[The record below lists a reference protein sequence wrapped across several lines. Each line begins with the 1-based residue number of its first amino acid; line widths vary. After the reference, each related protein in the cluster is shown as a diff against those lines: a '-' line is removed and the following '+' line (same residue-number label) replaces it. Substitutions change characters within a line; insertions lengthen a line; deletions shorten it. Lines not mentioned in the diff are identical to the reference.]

1 MIEVKCVGRGGQ
13 GAVTFAQLLS
23 VGAFYE
29 GYYVHAMP
37 MCGVERR
44 GAPSMSFTRISK
56 KPILIRIQIYE
67 PDYVVVLDSGLLCV
81 KGMLSGLKQKGVVLA
96 NARKEQSIS
105 VKGVKSCFIDATSIA
120 LKEFGKDIVNT
131 AMLGA
136 FAAYTKLVSLENL
149 YKAVDE
155 RFRNEDMRKKNK
167 KVIKLT
173 YEKCLEKI

>member
-1 MIEVKCVGRGGQ
+1 MIEVRCVGRGGQ
-13 GAVTFAQLLS
+13 GAVTFAQLLA

-29 GYYVHAMP
+29 GYYVQAMP
-37 MCGVERR
+37 MFGVERR

-56 KPILIRIQIYE
+56 KPILIRSQIYE
-67 PDYVVVLDSGLLCV
+67 PDYVVVLDAGLLCV
-81 KGMLSGLKQKGVVLA
+81 KGILSGLKQDGVVIV
-96 NARKEQSIS
+96 NAREEQRIAA
-105 VKGVKSCFIDATSIA
+105 KSCFIDATSIA
-120 LKEFGKDIVNT
+120 LREFGKDIVNT

-155 RFRNEDMRKKNK
+155 RFRDKDVRKKNK

>member
-29 GYYVHAMP
+29 GYYVQAMP
-37 MCGVERR
+37 MFGVERR

-56 KPILIRIQIYE
+56 KPILIRSQIYE
-67 PDYVVVLDSGLLCV
+67 PDYVVVLDAGLLCV
-81 KGMLSGLKQKGVVLA
+81 KGMLSGLKQDGVVIV
-96 NARKEQSIS
+96 NAREEQRIEA
-105 VKGVKSCFIDATSIA
+105 KSCFIDATSIA
-120 LKEFGKDIVNT
+120 LREFGKDIVNT

-155 RFRNEDMRKKNK
+155 RFRDKDVRKKNK